1 MNIECRNWIW
11 QIGVDKMILKL
22 NADHDDI
29 DDDHDDNDDA
39 HDDDEN
45 KGDLTFS
52 GVV

>member
-11 QIGVDKMILKL
+11 QIGAHKMILIWS
-22 NADHDDI
+22 ADHDDI
-29 DDDHDDNDDA
+29 GEDHDDNDD
-39 HDDDEN
+39 N